1 MQLEGT
7 ITEAPRPRTRGPLL
21 GGTLAPQIDYK
32 FDHFRMNVKSSQT
45 PNRKFNR
52 KETTST
58 RPGTQKAAK
67 RKHATLEKGQQ
78 ASMHGGFKNTALKS
92 ITREVPEQT
101 LQGTQIFTNY

>member
-1 MQLEGT
+1 MQLEST
-7 ITEAPRPRTRGPLL
+7 ITEASRPRTRGPHL

-32 FDHFRMNVKSSQT
+32 FDHFRMNVKGSQT

-67 RKHATLEKGQQ
+67 RRHATLEKGQ
-78 ASMHGGFKNTALKS
+78 
-92 ITREVPEQT
+92 
-101 LQGTQIFTNY
+101 